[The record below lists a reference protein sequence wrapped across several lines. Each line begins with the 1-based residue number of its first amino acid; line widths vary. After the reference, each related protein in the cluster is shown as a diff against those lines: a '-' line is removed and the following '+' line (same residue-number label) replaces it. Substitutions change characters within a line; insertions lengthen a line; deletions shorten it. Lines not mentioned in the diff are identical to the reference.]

1 MKGKSIM
8 NTNKNLLRA
17 IACLT
22 LLGSSA
28 MFFTGCTKKEKTV
41 AGVLI
46 GAGLGAGIGAAAGGG
61 VGAAIGG
68 VGGAAVGGVVG
79 NSLGDDK
86 KDK

>member
-1 MKGKSIM
+1 M

-17 IACLT
+17 IVCLT

-28 MFFTGCTKKEKTV
+28 VFFTGCTKKEKTV

-46 GAGLGAGIGAAAGGG
+46 GAGLGAGVGGVAGGG
-61 VGAAIGG
+61 VGAAVGG

-86 KDK
+86 